1 MGKKAVIVGASSG
14 IGREVTLFLLEKGW
28 TVGVAARRKEKLEE
42 FLTIAPDRVFVE
54 VIDVTAADAA
64 EKLRHL
70 IQTMGGMDLYFHASG
85 IGYMNRDLRNA
96 SMEINTVRTNAL
108 GWTQMVGE
116 AYRYFAKQGRGHIA
130 CITSIAGTKGLSPA
144 PAYSATKA
152 FQQNYLQALEQ
163 QAHRRNLDIYFT
175 DIRPGF
181 VKTPLLKDSNAFP
194 MLLSVKPVA
203 KVIVK
208 AIYRKRHVIV
218 IDWRW
223 HILTAFW
230 RRLPRWIWR
239 RFRL

>member
-14 IGREVTLFLLEKGW
+14 IGQEVTTLLLAEGW

-54 VIDVTAADAA
+54 VIDVNSTDAPK
-64 EKLRHL
+64 ELRHL
-70 IQTMGGMDLYFHASG
+70 IQAMGGMDLYFHASG
-85 IGYMNRDLRNA
+85 IGSLNPKLKDA
-96 SMEINTVRTNAL
+96 SIEINTVRTNAL
-108 GWTQMVGE
+108 GWTQMIGE
-116 AYRYFAKQGRGHIA
+116 AYRYFAEQGCGHIA

-163 QAHRRNLDIYFT
+163 QAHRRNLDIHFT

-181 VKTPLLKDSNAFP
+181 VKTPLLRDSNAFP
-194 MLLSVKPVA
+194 MLLSVKSVA
-203 KVIVK
+203 KVIVR